1 MARDTKPADNPSPP
15 SLAFRDVLES
25 SRVITETASDAII
38 TIDENSRIL
47 FVNRGAVN
55 IFGYTAD
62 EMLAGELTM
71 LMPEYYRHLHR
82 AGLKNYLEQGKKHIS
97 WEAVE
102 LPGLHKSGKEIALEL
117 SFAEFQKDGRRFFTG
132 IARDITRRKETEH
145 RLSALQKIT
154 DSTLA
159 HLTLEELLPET
170 LNRIREVLNVDTVA
184 ILLLRKEGDELI
196 AWAAKGLEEE
206 VELGVRIPVG
216 EGFAGRIV
224 AQCKPMIIDDVT
236 TADIFNPLLRE
247 KGLKSLLG
255 VPLLAEGRPVGV
267 LHVGTLKSTRFTQAD
282 QDLLQLAADRI
293 TLAIENARLYEV
305 EKTARTLA
313 ENANRSK
320 DEFLTILSHEL
331 RTPLTPIIGWVHM
344 MEQGILPVSEYDKA
358 LAVINRN
365 ANGLKRLINDLLD
378 MSAIINGKMRFE
390 ESTLSLS
397 DVLAEAV
404 ETMRPY
410 ANESG
415 VEIQFRTPAN
425 DSEFTINGDRT
436 RLNQSFCNI
445 LHNAIKFSQPY
456 GVIRVNWKAEET
468 EATITISDDG
478 QGIPKDF
485 LPYVFERFRQ
495 ADSSRTRSYGG
506 LGLGLALAKNFI
518 TAQGGTVSATS
529 EGESKG
535 STFAITLPRAMSA
548 EADAESA
555 RQLVDDEKKSPGLR
569 VLIVED
575 EPDTLYL
582 LSEHFKR
589 MGYEPVPFG
598 SAAEALEMATREHF
612 DLLVSDLAM
621 PEIDGLELIRRL
633 RTIGANR
640 EIPAIALTGYASAKD
655 AAAALGAGFNLHLA
669 KPFDPVELTEIIHEL
684 LNSGEPQRNSARQ

>member
-1 MARDTKPADNPSPP
+1 MARDIKPADNPSPS
-15 SLAFRDVLES
+15 SLAFQDVLES

-38 TIDENSRIL
+38 TIDETSRIL
-47 FVNRGAVN
+47 FANRGAEN
-55 IFGYTAD
+55 IFGYTAE

-82 AGLKNYLEQGKKHIS
+82 AGLKNYLEHGQKHIS

-132 IARDITRRKETEH
+132 IARDITRRKETEQ

-170 LNRIREVLNVDTVA
+170 LNRIREVLHVDTVA

-255 VPLLAEGRPVGV
+255 VPLLAEGRPIGV
-267 LHVGTLKSTRFTQAD
+267 LHVGTLKSTRFTEAD

-305 EKTARTLA
+305 EKTARTQA

-410 ANESG
+410 ASESG
-415 VEIQFRTPAN
+415 VEIKFRPLTS
-425 DSEFTINGDRT
+425 DSEFTIKGDRT

-456 GVIRVNWKAEET
+456 GVIRVNWKTEET

-478 QGIPKDF
+478 QGISKDF
-485 LPYVFERFRQ
+485 LPYIFERFRQ

-506 LGLGLALAKNFI
+506 LGLGLALANNFI
-518 TAQGGTVSATS
+518 TAQGGTVSAAS
-529 EGESKG
+529 EGEGKG
-535 STFAITLPRAMSA
+535 STFVITLPRAMSA
-548 EADAESA
+548 ETDAESA
-555 RQLVDDEKKSPGLR
+555 RQLVDEKKSAGLR

-598 SAAEALEMATREHF
+598 SAAEALEIATREHF

-621 PEIDGLELIRRL
+621 PEIDGLELIRKL
-633 RTIGANR
+633 RTMGANR
-640 EIPAIALTGYASAKD
+640 EIPAIALTGYAAAKD

-669 KPFDPVELTEIIHEL
+669 KPFDPMELTEIIREL
-684 LNSGEPQRNSARQ
+684 INSDEKQKS

>member
-1 MARDTKPADNPSPP
+1 MAGDIKPADNPSPS
-15 SLAFRDVLES
+15 SLAYQDALEN
-25 SRVITETASDAII
+25 SRVITETASDAVI

-47 FVNRGAVN
+47 FVNRGAEN
-55 IFGYTAD
+55 IFGYTAE

-82 AGLKNYLEQGKKHIS
+82 AGLKNYLEHGKKHIS

-102 LPGLHKSGKEIALEL
+102 LPGLHKSGREIWLEL
-117 SFAEFQKDGRRFFTG
+117 SFAEFQKHGQRFFTG
-132 IARDITRRKETEH
+132 IARDITRRKETEQ

-159 HLTLEELLPET
+159 HLTLEQLLPET
-170 LNRIREVLNVDTVA
+170 LNRIREALNVDTVA

-255 VPLLAEGRPVGV
+255 VPLLAEGRPIGV
-267 LHVGTLKSTRFTQAD
+267 LHVGTLKSTKFTQED
-282 QDLLQLAADRI
+282 QDLLQLAADRVS
-293 TLAIENARLYEV
+293 LAIENARLYEV

-344 MEQGILPVSEYDKA
+344 MEQGILPVSEFDKA
-358 LAVINRN
+358 LAVIHRN

-390 ESTLSLS
+390 ESMLSLS

-404 ETMRPY
+404 ETMRAY
-410 ANESG
+410 ASERG
-415 VEIQFRTPAN
+415 VEIQFDALSG
-425 DSEFTINGDRT
+425 DSVFMIKGDRT

-445 LHNAIKFSQPY
+445 LHNAVKFSRPH
-456 GVIRVNWKAEET
+456 GVIRVNWRSEEAK
-468 EATITISDDG
+468 ATITIADDG

-535 STFAITLPRAMSA
+535 STFVITLPRAVSA
-548 EADAESA
+548 EGDAESA
-555 RQLVDDEKKSPGLR
+555 HQIVDDEKKSPGLR

-589 MGYEPVPFG
+589 MGYEPVPFA
-598 SAAEALEMATREHF
+598 SATEALETANREHF

-621 PEIDGLELIRRL
+621 PEIDGLELIRNL
-633 RTIGANR
+633 RTTGVNR

-669 KPFDPVELTEIIHEL
+669 KPFDPLELTEIIREL
-684 LNSGEPQRNSARQ
+684 LNRRET

>member
-1 MARDTKPADNPSPP
+1 MARDIKPADNPSPS
-15 SLAFRDVLES
+15 SLAFQDVLES

-38 TIDENSRIL
+38 TIDETSRIL
-47 FVNRGAVN
+47 FANRGAEN
-55 IFGYTAD
+55 IFGYTAA

-82 AGLKNYLEQGKKHIS
+82 AGLKNYLEHGQKHIS

-117 SFAEFQKDGRRFFTG
+117 SFAEFQKNGRRFFTG
-132 IARDITRRKETEH
+132 IARDITRRKETEQ

-170 LNRIREVLNVDTVA
+170 LNRIREVLHVDTVA

-255 VPLLAEGRPVGV
+255 VPLLAEGRPIGV
-267 LHVGTLKSTRFTQAD
+267 LHVGTLKSTRFTEAD

-305 EKTARTLA
+305 EKTARAHA

-390 ESTLSLS
+390 ESMLSLS

-410 ANESG
+410 ASESG
-415 VEIQFRTPAN
+415 VEIKFRPLTS
-425 DSEFTINGDRT
+425 DSEFTIKGDRT

-456 GVIRVNWKAEET
+456 GVIRVNWRAEET

-478 QGIPKDF
+478 QGISKDF
-485 LPYVFERFRQ
+485 LPYIFERFRQ

-518 TAQGGTVSATS
+518 TAQGGAISATS
-529 EGESKG
+529 EGKGKG
-535 STFAITLPRAMSA
+535 STFVITLPRAMSA

-555 RQLVDDEKKSPGLR
+555 RQLVDDEKKSVGLR

-598 SAAEALEMATREHF
+598 SAAEALEIATREHF

-621 PEIDGLELIRRL
+621 PEIDGLELIRKL
-633 RTIGANR
+633 RTMGANR

-669 KPFDPVELTEIIHEL
+669 KPFDPLELTEIIRDL
-684 LNSGEPQRNSARQ
+684 LNDKEKQGQ